1 MKKAILLIDGMTC
14 SACSNGLEK
23 YVKKQSGILNA
34 YVNLVMATLNVEYD
48 ENELALADIEKFVSG
63 AGFKSLGEFKK
74 LEPQKQQ
81 KSQKI
86 KLIVGA
92 ILLCLM
98 MWLSMFANIHP
109 AHKAW
114 ALSSLCAVFLFE
126 GRGILLS
133 GVKNLI
139 HLMPNMDSLITL
151 GVMTSFLYSL
161 YVAVFTPTA
170 PVYFEGAAMIIYF
183 VLLGRMI
190 EGGARQKT
198 LEAVQKL
205 VTITPD
211 FAVLLKNGKE
221 QKVTLDELKKG
232 DVLAV
237 YAGDKAA
244 VDGVIVEGSAHFDE
258 SFITGESKPVKKQI
272 GDMVLAG
279 SFNYDGY
286 VLCKAKNIGKQSSVS
301 KIVQM
306 VTDAA
311 ASKPKIA
318 RIADEASGVFVP
330 LIIALALMTFIFYV
344 WRGADLSFSVVKFV
358 TVLVASCPCAL
369 GLAVP
374 LAVMMGEG
382 LALKEGILI
391 KKADVVERAKDINA
405 VLFDKTGTL
414 TYGKPKIAKI
424 FNYSHLSDE
433 DLIKTA
439 AALEEKSVHP
449 IANAFKTYLFE
460 RKIKADRAD
469 EFENL
474 AGFGLKGK
482 VNGKSVVLG
491 NAKFLKE
498 YGLKPKTKDEKA
510 LTDEQNSIV
519 YVAIDGKLSALI
531 GIKDV
536 LKENAEAVIK
546 ALESKKIDVWML
558 TGDNES
564 TAQKVASK
572 IGIKNVMANVLPE
585 EKTQKIQNLKNS
597 GLKVMM
603 AGDGIN
609 DSPALM
615 ASDIGLSVETGT
627 QIAVSSAD
635 VVLKNDNLMSIVKL
649 FDISEKT
656 FKIIKQNLFWAFFY
670 NVLMI
675 PVAMGFF
682 EPLGIQISPHMASL
696 AMVLSSMFVVG
707 NTLRLR

>member
-23 YVKKQSGILNA
+23 YVKKQRGVLNA

-48 ENELALADIEKFVSG
+48 ESELRLVDIEKFVAS

-74 LEPQKQQ
+74 LEPQKQE

-86 KLIVGA
+86 KFIIGA
-92 ILLCLM
+92 VLLLLM
-98 MWLSMFANIHP
+98 MWLSMFTNFEP
-109 AHKAW
+109 THKVW
-114 ALSSLCAVFLFE
+114 VLSLLGTVFLFE
-126 GRGILLS
+126 GRKTLSS

-151 GVMTSFLYSL
+151 GVVTSFLYSL
-161 YVAVFTPTA
+161 YIAVFAIDA
-170 PVYFEGAAMIIYF
+170 PVYFESAAMIIYF

-211 FAVLLKNGKE
+211 FAVLFKNGKE
-221 QKVTLDELKKG
+221 QKVTLDEVKKG

-272 GDMVLAG
+272 GNTVLAG

-286 VLCKAKNIGKQSSVS
+286 VLYEAKNIGKQSSVS
-301 KIVQM
+301 QIVQM
-306 VTDAA
+306 VTEAA
-311 ASKPKIA
+311 ASKPKTA
-318 RIADEASGVFVP
+318 RVADEVSGVFVP
-330 LIIALALMTFIFYV
+330 VIIALALMTFIFYL
-344 WRGADLSFSVVKFV
+344 WYGADLSFAVIKFV

-374 LAVMMGEG
+374 LAVVMGEG

-391 KKADVVERAKDINA
+391 KKADVLERAKDINA

-414 TYGKPKIAKI
+414 TQGKPKIAKI
-424 FNYSHLSDE
+424 FNYSNLSDD

-439 AALEEKSVHP
+439 AALEEKSAHP
-449 IANAFKTYLFE
+449 IANAFKAYLFE
-460 RKIKADRAD
+460 RKIKAGRI
-469 EFENL
+469 EKFENL
-474 AGFGLKGK
+474 AGLGLKG
-482 VNGKSVVLG
+482 VVGGKEVVLG
-491 NAKFLKE
+491 NAKLLKE
-498 YGLKPKTKDEKA
+498 CGLKAKLSDEKA

-519 YVAIDGKLSALI
+519 YVAIDGKVSGLI
-531 GIKDV
+531 GIKDM
-536 LKENAEAVIK
+536 LKENAAELIK

-564 TAQKVASK
+564 TAQKVASMV
-572 IGIKNVMANVLPE
+572 GIKNVMANVLPNQ
-585 EKTQKIQNLKNS
+585 KTQKVRELKNA

-603 AGDGIN
+603 VGDGIN
-609 DSPALM
+609 DSPALT
-615 ASDIGLSVETGT
+615 ASDIGLSIDTGT
-627 QIAVSSAD
+627 EIAVSSAD
-635 VVLKNDNLMSIVKL
+635 VVLKNDHLMNIVKL
-649 FDISEKT
+649 FDISKKT

-670 NVLMI
+670 NMLML
-675 PVAMGFF
+675 PVAMGFLATF
-682 EPLGIQISPHMASL
+682 GIELSPHIASL

>member
-23 YVKKQSGILNA
+23 YVKKQSGVLNA

-48 ENELALADIEKFVSG
+48 ESELTLADIEKFVAG
-63 AGFKSLGEFKK
+63 AGFQSLGEFKK

-86 KLIVGA
+86 KFILGA
-92 ILLCLM
+92 ILLLLM
-98 MWLSMFANIHP
+98 MWLSMFANIQP
-109 AHKAW
+109 THKVW
-114 ALSSLCAVFLFE
+114 ALSLLCIVFLFE
-126 GRGILLS
+126 GRGILSS

-161 YVAVFTPTA
+161 YIAVFAPTA

-232 DVLAV
+232 DILAV

-272 GDMVLAG
+272 GDAVLAG

-306 VTDAA
+306 VAEAA

-318 RIADEASGVFVP
+318 RVADEVAGLFVP
-330 LIIALALMTFIFYV
+330 VIIALALMTFVFYV
-344 WRGADLSFSVVKFV
+344 WRGADLSFAVVKFV

-391 KKADVVERAKDINA
+391 KKADVLEHAKDINA

-414 TYGKPKIAKI
+414 TDGKPKIAKI
-424 FNYSHLSDE
+424 FNYSDLSDE

-439 AALEEKSVHP
+439 AALEEKSAHP
-449 IANAFKTYLFE
+449 IANAFKAYLFE
-460 RKIKADRAD
+460 RKTKADRV
-469 EFENL
+469 EKFENL
-474 AGFGLKGK
+474 AGFGLKGVVGGKK
-482 VNGKSVVLG
+482 VALG
-491 NAKFLKE
+491 NAKLLKE
-498 YGLKPKTKDEKA
+498 YELAAKSGDEKA
-510 LTDEQNSIV
+510 LTNEQNSIV
-519 YVAIDGKLSALI
+519 YVVIDGKLSGLI
-531 GIKDV
+531 GIKDMI
-536 LKENAEAVIK
+536 KKNAPEVIK
-546 ALESKKIDVWML
+546 ALESKKIEVWML

-572 IGIKNVMANVLPE
+572 IGIKNVMANVLPNQ
-585 EKTQKIQNLKNS
+585 KTQKVHELKNA
-597 GLKVMM
+597 GFAVMM

-609 DSPALM
+609 DSPALT
-615 ASDIGLSVETGT
+615 ASDIGLSIDTGT
-627 QIAVSSAD
+627 EIAVSSAD

-656 FKIIKQNLFWAFFY
+656 LKIIKQNLFWAFFY
-670 NVLMI
+670 NALML

-682 EPLGIQISPHMASL
+682 APFGIQLSPHMASI
-696 AMVLSSMFVVG
+696 AMILSSMFVVG